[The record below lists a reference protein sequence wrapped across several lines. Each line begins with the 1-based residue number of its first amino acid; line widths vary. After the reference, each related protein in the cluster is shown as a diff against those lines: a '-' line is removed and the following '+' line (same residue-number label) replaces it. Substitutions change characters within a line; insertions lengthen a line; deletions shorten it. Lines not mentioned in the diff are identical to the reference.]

1 MKKNIPPPPP
11 EPPKDKIINYD
22 NDLKLIKRLLK
33 KMFGR

>member
-22 NDLKLIKRLLK
+22 HDLKLIKRLLK